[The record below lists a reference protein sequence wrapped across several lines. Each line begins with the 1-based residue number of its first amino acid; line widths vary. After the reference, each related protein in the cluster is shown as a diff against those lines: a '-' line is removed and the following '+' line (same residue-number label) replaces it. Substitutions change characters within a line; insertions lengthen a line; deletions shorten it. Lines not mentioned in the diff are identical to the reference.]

1 MLEYS
6 YRKGEFVVI
15 YNDAYTGERT
25 VEQTDTL
32 EQATKILNNSCYPVG
47 VMTTSLYNHYIAEK

>member
-15 YNDAYTGERT
+15 FNDVYTGERL

-32 EQATKILNNSCYPVG
+32 EQAIKILKLACYPVG
-47 VMTTSLYNHYIAEK
+47 VMTTSLYNRYIAEK